1 MGAVIPVW
9 ILGYDGQVIKE
20 VRQDETTGK
29 ITVTCRRSSAA
40 EGWQLAVSQATRLAP
55 PPA

>member
-29 ITVTCRRSSAA
+29 ITV
-40 EGWQLAVSQATRLAP
+40 
-55 PPA
+55 